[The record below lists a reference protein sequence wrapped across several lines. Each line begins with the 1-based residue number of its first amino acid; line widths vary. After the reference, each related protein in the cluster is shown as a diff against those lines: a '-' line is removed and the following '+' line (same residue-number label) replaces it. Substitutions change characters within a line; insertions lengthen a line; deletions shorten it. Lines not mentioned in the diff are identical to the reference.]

1 MKKFS
6 RFAAVCMAA
15 VMALGMS
22 LSASAAVSTATVSA
36 TASDTTAV
44 SALTANGTA
53 VSVSPVT
60 EVVVADAQKAAVALV
75 GQSAAV
81 NVGAVQ
87 VEKIFELNAALSGP
101 TDITMNIPGIT
112 AGQSVVVLHRMSNG
126 VWEVV
131 PVAAVSS
138 GSVTA
143 TFTSLSPVAIITYT
157 SPKTGERFPV
167 AGLFCIFSLFG
178 AAYCIKKFL
187 F

>member
-15 VMALGMS
+15 VMAFGLS

-36 TASDTTAV
+36 TAADTNGV
-44 SALTANGTA
+44 SAMTANGTA

-75 GQSAAV
+75 GASPAA

-87 VEKIFELNAALSGP
+87 VEKIFELSAAISGP
-101 TDITMNIPGIT
+101 TNITINVPGIT
-112 AGQSVVVLHRMSNG
+112 AGQSVVVLHQMSNG
-126 VWEVV
+126 TWEVV
-131 PVAAVSS
+131 PIAAVSA

-143 TFTSLSPVAIITYT
+143 TFTSLSPVAIITYA
-157 SPKTGERFPV
+157 SPKTGESFPI
-167 AGLFCIFSLFG
+167 AGVICVVSFLG
-178 AAYCIKKFL
+178 AAFCIKKYAF
-187 F
+187 